1 VGRAALI
8 AVFAILA
15 AAGCSG
21 DDDETKSARPEPLLG
36 VTLGA
41 AERSPELLTRE
52 MRVMATSG
60 VTTVRAPIYWRDA
73 QPIRRLKDVPP
84 DWRRLFRS
92 VHGRPTTFTET
103 DRLVAA
109 AARAQIDLLPT
120 VLDAPPWASRH
131 PGMYNSPPAGV
142 RTYAAFLRALIG
154 RYGPNGSFWD
164 EHPDIPKQPL
174 RDWQLWNEP
183 DHLRYWSDQPYVRDY
198 VRLARAARRAIK
210 DADPGARVVMAGF
223 ADRLWDS
230 IATVYRARAKGV
242 FDVVAIHPYTFEPRN
257 VLRAVQFARR
267 ELRRAGDGERPLWLT
282 EVTWSSGRRRGHT
295 PSPFETTPS
304 DQAARLARVF
314 PLLLENRRAL
324 GIQRIYWETWL
335 STDRDHNNPFNFS
348 GLRALRP
355 DGTVREKPAFAAFRR
370 VALRL
375 KRQVTEDEASN
386 R

>member
-1 VGRAALI
+1 V
-8 AVFAILA
+8 
-15 AAGCSG
+15 
-21 DDDETKSARPEPLLG
+21 
-36 VTLGA
+36 
-41 AERSPELLTRE
+41 ERSPELLTRE
-52 MRVMATSG
+52 MRVMAASG

-73 QPIRRLKDVPP
+73 QPTRRLKDLPP
-84 DWRRLFRS
+84 DWRALFRS
-92 VHGRPTTFTET
+92 VNGRPTTFVKT

-109 AARAQIDLLPT
+109 AARSQIDLVPT

-131 PGMYNSPPAGV
+131 PGKYNSPPAGV
-142 RTYAAFLRALIG
+142 QAYAAFLRALIG
-154 RYGPNGSFWD
+154 RYGPNGSFWG

-183 DHLRYWSDQPYVRDY
+183 DHLHYWSDQPYARDY
-198 VRLARAARRAIK
+198 VRLARAARRTIR

-230 IATVYRARAKGV
+230 IAAVYRADAKGV
-242 FDVVAIHPYTFEPRN
+242 FDIVAIHPYTFEPRN

-282 EVTWSSGRRRGHT
+282 EVTWSSGLRRGHR

-314 PLLLENRRAL
+314 PLLLQNRRAL

-335 STDRDHNNPFNFS
+335 STDRDHRNPFNFS
-348 GLRALRP
+348 GLRALRR

-370 VALRL
+370 VALGL
-375 KRQVTEDEASN
+375 KRDVSDD
-386 R
+386 